1 MIGIIGQGF
10 VGNAVYQS
18 FKDHYK
24 VRTYD
29 IDSSKCNSTLE
40 GVHECGI
47 IFLCLPT
54 PMSDDGS
61 CDISI
66 LEEVLDSLPVT
77 KIVVIKSTVP
87 PRVVRQFEKKYR
99 LRLVFNPEFLT
110 AVNAVNDFKNQDRII
125 LGSNDTGVIEVGK
138 IYKKVFNC
146 PIYYCDSVE
155 AMMCKYIVNTFLSMK
170 VSYANEIF
178 DFCQRDGIDYEEA
191 VKLALTDKR
200 LGESHWKVPG
210 PDGQRGFGGTC
221 FPKDVNAMIYEFDD
235 LDATML
241 NATWNK
247 NLKVR

>member
-18 FKDHYK
+18 FKNHYK

-40 GVHECGI
+40 EVYECGV

-66 LEEVLDSLPVT
+66 LEDVIGDIPT
-77 KIVVIKSTVP
+77 NKIVVIKSTIP
-87 PRVVRQFEKKYR
+87 PRVVRQFERKYR
-99 LRLVFNPEFLT
+99 LRFVFNPEFLT
-110 AVNAVNDFKNQDRII
+110 AANAVADFRNQDRII

-155 AMMCKYIVNTFLSMK
+155 AMMSKYIVNTFLSMK
-170 VSYANEIF
+170 VSFANEMF
-178 DFCQRDGIDYEEA
+178 DFCNDQGIDYEETI
-191 VKLALTDKR
+191 KLATTDKR
-200 LGESHWKVPG
+200 LGDSHWQVPG
-210 PDGQRGFGGTC
+210 PDGQRGFGGAC
-221 FPKDVNAMIYEFDD
+221 FPKDVNAMIYEFAD
-235 LDATML
+235 LDCTML